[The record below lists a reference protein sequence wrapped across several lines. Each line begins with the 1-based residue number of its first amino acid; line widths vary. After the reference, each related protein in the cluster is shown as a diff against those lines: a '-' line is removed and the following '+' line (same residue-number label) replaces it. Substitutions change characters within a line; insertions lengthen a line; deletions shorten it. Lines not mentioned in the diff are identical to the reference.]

1 VADYSFSKLKTYE
14 QCPFKY
20 KLIYIDRVARPPEE
34 SIEAFLG
41 DKVHKTIHRAY
52 SDARNLRAIPLDE
65 LIAYYEKIW
74 GRDWHENVFI
84 VKKEYTAEQYKNNGK
99 RMITA
104 YYNRFAPFD
113 ADVTVDME
121 SRIRFSLDDNDK
133 YNLTGRIDRISS
145 AKDGTMEI
153 HEYKTSK
160 YLPSQYEID
169 REKQLGYY
177 HMGIKDRWPSLEKIR
192 LVSHY
197 LAHDMDLISYRSE
210 QAITELA
217 RNTIH
222 LIEEIESA
230 KEFPTH
236 NTPLCDWCEYPEY
249 CPDKKHSYSVAE
261 LPVNEYLQET
271 GVRLVNKYAELR
283 DQSKLIDEEMK
294 KIKEAMV
301 AYAQQEQ
308 LSVIQGSDCFARIRM
323 DEKLKFPAKNEAE
336 RRSLNELLIRNN
348 KWIEVSELDTFAL
361 NRIIKKKSWDS
372 DIIRQVMQYGWLEQS
387 STVNIYKARSE
398 DEEQE

>member
-1 VADYSFSKLKTYE
+1 
-14 QCPFKY
+14 
-20 KLIYIDRVARPPEE
+20 
-34 SIEAFLG
+34 
-41 DKVHKTIHRAY
+41 
-52 SDARNLRAIPLDE
+52 
-65 LIAYYEKIW
+65 
-74 GRDWHENVFI
+74 
-84 VKKEYTAEQYKNNGK
+84 
-99 RMITA
+99 
-104 YYNRFAPFD
+104 
-113 ADVTVDME
+113 
-121 SRIRFSLDDNDK
+121 
-133 YNLTGRIDRISS
+133 
-145 AKDGTMEI
+145 
-153 HEYKTSK
+153 
-160 YLPSQYEID
+160 
-169 REKQLGYY
+169 
-177 HMGIKDRWPSLEKIR
+177 
-192 LVSHY
+192 
-197 LAHDMDLISYRSE
+197 MDLISYRSE

-230 KEFPTH
+230 KEFPTR
-236 NTPLCDWCEYPEY
+236 NSPLCDWCEYPEY
-249 CPDKKHSYSVAE
+249 CPDKKHSYTVAE

-348 KWIEVSELDTFAL
+348 KWLEVSELDIFAL
-361 NRIIKKKSWDS
+361 NKIIKKKSWDS
-372 DIIRQVMQYGWLEQS
+372 DIIRQVMQYGWLEQT

-398 DEEQE
+398 EEEQE